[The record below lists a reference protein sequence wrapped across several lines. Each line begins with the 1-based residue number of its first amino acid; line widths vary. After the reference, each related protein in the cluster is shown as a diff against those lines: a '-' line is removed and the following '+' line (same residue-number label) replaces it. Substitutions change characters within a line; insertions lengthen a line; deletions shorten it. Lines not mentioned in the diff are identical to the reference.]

1 MFEKQLH
8 QALLRAAGSF
18 LSFDE
23 VVEEDGNNTSNVS
36 ASVLFGGGPKITLR
50 NVKLQHEEDIVDGYL
65 GQFLPTHI
73 GVDEARVGE
82 VCVRMSAT
90 SIVGMQPTIDVSLK
104 GVDVVLKKL
113 SREEETRRQNERQKK
128 SEEKRGEGGGGEQIE
143 SSKDEDDIG

>member
-23 VVEEDGNNTSNVS
+23 VVEDYGNNTSNVS
-36 ASVLFGGGPKITLR
+36 ASVLFGGPKITLR

-65 GQFLPTHI
+65 GQFLPTKI

-128 SEEKRGEGGGGEQIE
+128 SEEKRGEGG
-143 SSKDEDDIG
+143 